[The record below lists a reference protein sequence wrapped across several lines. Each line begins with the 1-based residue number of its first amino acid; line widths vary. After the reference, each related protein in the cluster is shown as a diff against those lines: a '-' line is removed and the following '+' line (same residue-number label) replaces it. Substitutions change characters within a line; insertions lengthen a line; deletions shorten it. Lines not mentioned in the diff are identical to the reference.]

1 LTIFPGSF
9 IGLLLVVVT
18 LAIFWQIRNH
28 EFVWSGRALIVANL
42 NLRAPADRNTFWRRR
57 GAYFNLSPAFEDRG
71 RLEEA
76 ARQYRQLCRS
86 IPIMQ
91 MLTITL
97 PPFCFGKAKGDG
109 MRLATGALAVAGLSL
124 VIGCS
129 APPPPQMN
137 TLASADLKDKNGTS
151 VGTATFREAT
161 GGVLVSVE
169 VKGLTPGL
177 HAVHVHAV
185 GKCEGPAFTSAGG
198 HFNPAQ
204 KKHGLRNPEGPHA
217 GDMPNMY
224 VAKDGTGRFEVLN
237 DNISL
242 KPGDRSVFDA
252 DGSALVI
259 HAGVDDYVTDP
270 TGNAGD
276 RVACGVIR
284 QP

>member
-1 LTIFPGSF
+1 
-9 IGLLLVVVT
+9 
-18 LAIFWQIRNH
+18 
-28 EFVWSGRALIVANL
+28 
-42 NLRAPADRNTFWRRR
+42 
-57 GAYFNLSPAFEDRG
+57 
-71 RLEEA
+71 
-76 ARQYRQLCRS
+76 
-86 IPIMQ
+86 
-91 MLTITL
+91 
-97 PPFCFGKAKGDG
+97 

-129 APPPPQMN
+129 APPPPQTN
-137 TLASADLKDKNGTS
+137 TLASADLRDKNGTS
-151 VGTATFREAT
+151 VGMATFREAT

-204 KKHGLRNPEGPHA
+204 KKHGLRSPEGPHA

-224 VAKDGTGRFEVLN
+224 VAKDGAGSFEVLN

-276 RVACGVIR
+276 RVACGIIVR